1 MKDKGFEM
9 VRYDMHGKVVGQSPK
24 LWERIKCFVLIVLLL
39 PIILAFLPEIVM
51 AVTQDDIER

>member
-1 MKDKGFEM
+1 MNDKFKM
-9 VRYDMHGKVVGQSPK
+9 VRYDMHGEVVGRPPK
-24 LWERIKCFVLIVLLL
+24 LLERIKCFVLIVLLL